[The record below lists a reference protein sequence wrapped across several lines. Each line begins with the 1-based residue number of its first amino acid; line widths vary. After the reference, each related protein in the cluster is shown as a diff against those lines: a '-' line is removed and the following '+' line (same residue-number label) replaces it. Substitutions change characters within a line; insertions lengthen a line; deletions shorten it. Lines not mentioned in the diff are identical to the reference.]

1 MTFFD
6 TKIFIS
12 VNLFFCVVIF
22 FFFGEKIYSNLS
34 SQLYIFLIPLIWPGL
49 AHGSLDILTAKS
61 EENNKKFVF
70 FINFL
75 NALLINPNIIFF
87 FMENLSYI
95 LFLLFF

>member
-6 TKIFIS
+6 TKIFIT
-12 VNLFFCVVIF
+12 VNLFFCVVI

-34 SQLYIFLIPLIWPGL
+34 SQVYIFLIPLIWPGL
-49 AHGSLDILTAKS
+49 AHGSLDILTAK
-61 EENNKKFVF
+61 EKENNKKFVF

-87 FMENLSYI
+87 FHGKFFLI